1 MSRKISA
8 AALLLGLVWM
18 SCGTTGSVNI
28 NVQKA
33 AAVNM
38 PGVKTIAI
46 VDFKGPEGSGS
57 QIATMVQSMLMQTGH
72 FSIMEREKINTLLSE
87 QNLGMTGIVD
97 PSTAAEIG
105 AMLGVDAMIFGEVT
119 TYKVEPDKK
128 VSKKVK
134 EKQFTGKYKTVEKKT
149 KKGKK
154 KTVKEKI
161 YEDVWVTKS
170 YWVRQGDVTVNFRVV
185 NVKTG
190 ELLAAHSDSE
200 SYDSQEGKSEY
211 SLLNSKQANLAPP
224 GKILSDLSEAVCRRF
239 VYMIAPHTVTERR
252 IIESGREGIAKGKKM
267 AEAGLWPEAMEAWR
281 KSAKKFSK
289 EPASFYNLGLAYEV
303 QGDLDQAE
311 ELYKKALSLKSKDL
325 YMKALARIRKAKEDH
340 ERLEQQ
346 LQDR

>member
-1 MSRKISA
+1 MSKRTGA
-8 AALLLGLVWM
+8 AVLLLGMIWM
-18 SCGTTGSVNI
+18 SCGSTGSVNI
-28 NVQKA
+28 RVQKA
-33 AAVNM
+33 AAVDM
-38 PGVKTIAI
+38 PGVHTIAI

-57 QIATMVQSMLMQTGH
+57 QIATMVQSKLMETGH
-72 FSIMEREKINTLLSE
+72 FNIMEREKISALLSE

-119 TYKVEPDKK
+119 AYKIEPDKQ

-134 EKQFTGKYKTVEKKT
+134 EKQFTGKYKTVT
-149 KKGKK
+149 KKDKNGKQ

-170 YWVRQGDVTVNFRVV
+170 YWVRQGNVDVNFRVV

-190 ELLAAHSDSE
+190 ALLAAHSDSE

-211 SLLNSKQANLAPP
+211 SLLNSTQSNLEPP
-224 GKILSDLSEAVCRRF
+224 GKILSDLAEKVCRRF
-239 VYMIAPHTVTERR
+239 VFMISPHVVSEQRV
-252 IIESGREGIAKGKKM
+252 IESGKEGIARGKKL

-281 KSAKKFSK
+281 KSAKNFPK

-311 ELYKKALSLKSKDL
+311 ELYKEALSLKSKDL
-325 YMKALARIRKAKEDH
+325 YMQALARIRKSKADRA
-340 ERLEQQ
+340 RLEQQ
-346 LQDR
+346 LENR